1 MLAAMV
7 SGTRAM
13 AKEAYAVYTSGNST
27 LAFYYDDNKS
37 DREGDK
43 YELNTGSNQ
52 PGWISDGKQFEKVVF
67 AQSFSNYRPT
77 TTYKWFYN
85 QSELKTIT
93 NIRNL
98 ITDNVSDMGEMFHEC
113 RNLKSLDVNSFN
125 TSNVTS
131 MSYMFYH
138 CDSLKTLDVSG
149 WDTSNVTNMN
159 YMFYYCKSLTELDVS
174 GWDTG
179 KVTNMNYMFQHCES
193 LTSLDVSGWNTGLV
207 RLMDHMFSNCFGL
220 TNLDVSGWNTGRA
233 EYMQYMFYDCYY
245 LTNLDVSGW
254 STSNVKWMDHMFEGC
269 ITLTT
274 LDVSGWDT
282 SNVTKMNDMFH
293 VCRSLTELDV
303 SGWNTSKVETMS
315 RMFYNCN
322 ALPSLN
328 LIGWDTS
335 KVEDIS
341 EMFYYCIAL
350 TTLNQGGWDTS
361 NIKNMEGTF
370 NHCVRLNHIIL
381 TGWDTS
387 SVTTMSKM
395 FSNCDELE
403 TLDLGGWDTRN
414 VTDFSFMFQN
424 CKNLKTI
431 YGGAGWN
438 MSAVTDDTDMFSSC
452 LELCGSSGT
461 TFDASHQGCSYAHL
475 DGGPSN
481 PGYLSLRS
489 YDLWVGGNKVTSA
502 NYRSLPITSGNASYD
517 IPNNTLTLDNAV
529 INVTGQGDYCI
540 ANGLSAEQRV
550 EGIDGLKIVVS
561 GQCQLN
567 GSEIAMMI
575 NGNTELT
582 GNGRLT
588 ADGTT
593 AVWIENT
600 KMLEVGVQDFYA
612 AAQKEV
618 IDGLGNIAIDGTKV
632 NSFILEP
639 KNAGHFNTVN
649 RLYSMTLNNCHF
661 TDPYINGAWL
671 YGDAHKFNYLKYQY
685 LRYETVGYKDK
696 VVIEPDSKP
705 LEYRLWVGGTR
716 VTTENKDNIGGMDSG
731 TATFDPITHTLT
743 LDNANIHIYG
753 YDDGIN
759 NGLIDF
765 NIEGMPDFKI
775 VCNGSNTIEVEEGSG
790 LVLDGNTTVSG
801 MGLTIRAWDKGI
813 SLADFRSLSI
823 NLVHLNA
830 EASYPLFC
838 GYNTFV
844 DVTQS
849 NVLLEPGTSQNSPII
864 GARELNLYDCRY
876 EDPGFGINPE
886 LLYYNNSEEMM
897 YYAGGIY
904 DSTLRIVPIG
914 SVTAIATP
922 SPQNENNKRPSN
934 GWYTLDGRKLN
945 SKPTTT
951 GLYIHNGRKV
961 VR

>member
-1 MLAAMV
+1 MYICNRITTNNLKSKEMKTKTIFILMLAAMV

-43 YELNTGSNQ
+43 YALNTGSNQ

-85 QSELKTIT
+85 QSELKTFT
-93 NIRNL
+93 NIRYL
-98 ITDNVSDMGEMFHEC
+98 ITDDVSD
-113 RNLKSLDVNSFN
+113 
-125 TSNVTS
+125 

-138 CDSLKTLDVSG
+138 CDSLKSLDVSG
-149 WDTSNVTNMN
+149 FNTSKVTDMKH
-159 YMFYYCKSLTELDVS
+159 MFKECISLTELDVS

-179 KVTNMNYMFQHCES
+179 KVNNMQSMFNNCKS
-193 LTSLDVSGWNTGLV
+193 LTSLDVSGWNTGKV
-207 RLMDHMFSNCFGL
+207 DKMDRLFSGCKAITNLDVSGWNTGKVEYMQYMFYDCSGL
-220 TNLDVSGWNTGRA
+220 TNLDVSGWNT
-233 EYMQYMFYDCYY
+233 
-245 LTNLDVSGW
+245 
-254 STSNVKWMDHMFEGC
+254 SNVKWMSHMFDYC
-269 ITLTT
+269 ISLTS

-282 SNVTKMNDMFH
+282 SNVTEMGFLFYE
-293 VCRSLTELDV
+293 CRSLTELDV
-303 SGWNTSKVETMS
+303 SGWNTSNVEII
-315 RMFYNCN
+315 RYMFCQCRT
-322 ALPSLN
+322 LTSLN
-328 LIGWDTS
+328 LSEWDIS
-335 KVEDIS
+335 KVEEIS
-341 EMFYYCIAL
+341 FMFGGCFQL
-350 TTLNQGGWDTS
+350 ETLNLGGWDTS
-361 NIKNMEGTF
+361 NINDMEGMCF
-370 NHCVRLNHIIL
+370 NCVNLKRIIL
-381 TGWDTS
+381 SGWDTS
-387 SVTTMSKM
+387 LVTTMSKM
-395 FSNCDELE
+395 FTNCFQLE
-403 TLDLGGWDTRN
+403 TLDLGGWDTRK
-414 VTDFSFMFQN
+414 VKKTAFMFEG
-424 CKNLKTI
+424 CKKLTTI
-431 YGGAGWN
+431 YGGAGWD
-438 MSAVTDDTDMFSSC
+438 MSAVTDDMNMFSSC

-502 NYRSLPITSGNASYD
+502 NFRSLPITSGNASYD

-649 RLYSMTLNNCHF
+649 GLNSMTLNDCHF

-731 TATFDPITHTLT
+731 TATFDPVTHTLT

-790 LVLDGNTTVSG
+790 LVLDGNTFISG

-864 GARELNLYDCRY
+864 GARELNLYECRY
-876 EDPGFGINPE
+876 EAPGFGINPE

-904 DSTLRIVPIG
+904 DGTLRIVPIG
-914 SVTAIATP
+914 SVTAIAAP

-945 SKPTTT
+945 SKPTTN

-961 VR
+961 VK